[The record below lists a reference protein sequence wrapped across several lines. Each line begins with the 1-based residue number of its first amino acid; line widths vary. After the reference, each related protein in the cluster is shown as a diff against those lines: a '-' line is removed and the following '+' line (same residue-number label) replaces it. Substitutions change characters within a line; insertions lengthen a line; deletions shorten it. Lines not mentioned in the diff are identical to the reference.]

1 MRCKFLEYSYEN
13 HEYITDVNYHGPVSH
28 TKAILPHM
36 INNKSGHLIVISSVA
51 ALLSPGLRTSYSG
64 SKAAVS
70 AFYNSLRTEVRDH
83 GISVTNVYPGYVS
96 TNLSKNA
103 LVGEKG

>member
-1 MRCKFLEYSYEN
+1 M
-13 HEYITDVNYHGPVSH
+13 H
-28 TKAILPHM
+28 
-36 INNKSGHLIVISSVA
+36 
-51 ALLSPGLRTSYSG
+51 PGYRTSYSG

-96 TNLSKNA
+96 TNISKNA
-103 LVGEKG
+103 LIGEKG